1 MINKTFIINLSHDT
15 NRKNDMIEKL
25 KKTNIKKFEFFN
37 AINGM
42 TDLSK
47 YDFKVIYNW
56 NDYFLNRPITIGE
69 IGCALSHYN
78 IWKNIVDNNIN
89 KALILE
95 DDVIFKNNFNEML
108 DIIENLEFNYDIF
121 YLSRKPL
128 NVYFKGMDEIDI
140 NDFIVEC
147 KSSYNLHSYIITYE
161 CAKILINCNFLNNL
175 LPVDD
180 FLSILYDKHS
190 YPFKEYINYFKNCK
204 SIKAYSLKNHITD
217 QENFKYESLTKNSP
231 LYINYNKESEYKNI
245 REQVSTWTIDTNI
258 CCSQK
263 HNNFIEEIYSFLDFS
278 HNVDVVFGLNMKND
292 RLCFIEKLIYDNVMF
307 HSKRLN
313 ININNIYVSFWTKST
328 EYYNDYIHMHIDH
341 CDYESRI
348 YNYEKRNPLFTSI
361 IYFNDNNCPTLI
373 TDITKDMYNIKD
385 MYKINNFSNN
395 NKLILSFP
403 KVLKN
408 TVFDSGKYYHGESYL
423 SDYDLSD
430 RKTFVIAVWDE
441 ENKPLYV
448 PFFDRTFYYYYEF
461 SNHDKLIHDRNSSEF
476 DKETTIFNYKNR
488 DNKNIIIKIDDNNII
503 NYNFFYDLIIERKK
517 TILYGLS
524 NIIFKNTKDP
534 DTVIIDF
541 SNILIKRGYDNM
553 ICYIGDYN
561 LTTKL
566 DANTEQFF
574 LNELFLMGGE
584 CLLDTNKQ
592 LLTILEKYVYDISLF
607 HINSLNMSINDF
619 YISFKFIN
627 NNINNDNFDILYNNF
642 EKNPFMSCITF
653 LEDYSN
659 PILITDITKESYMYK
674 NFESSKLCLINPTKF
689 LHVAFSGKC
698 YFNIGSCTSIILNFW
713 KKPNIINIEYYNNK
727 CYNIYNKFENIFF
740 LKKQTSLPKQLD
752 IKYNNIFE
760 DLLYKKKLNSLL
772 LKESL
777 KNENIKENN
786 IFILNILNEQ
796 LISKQEIENNI
807 NLNKIDKLKF
817 II

>member
-1 MINKTFIINLSHDT
+1 MINKTFIINLSHDI

-25 KKTNIKKFEFFN
+25 KKTNLKNFEFFN
-37 AINGM
+37 AINGE

-47 YDFKVIYNW
+47 YEFEVLHNW
-56 NDYFLNRPITIGE
+56 NDFFLNRPITVGE

-78 IWKNIVDNNIN
+78 IWKYIVDNNIN
-89 KALILE
+89 KTLILE
-95 DDVIFKNNFNEML
+95 DDVIFKSNFNKML
-108 DIIENLEFNYDIF
+108 DIVEKIEFNYDILF
-121 YLSRKPL
+121 LSRKPL
-128 NVYFKGMDEIDI
+128 NAYFKGMDEIAI

-180 FLSILYDKHS
+180 FLSILYDKEY

-204 SIKAYSLKNHITD
+204 PIKAYSLKNTITD
-217 QENFKYESLTKNSP
+217 QESFKYKSLTNNST
-231 LYINYNKESEYKNI
+231 LYINYIKESNYKNI

-258 CCSQK
+258 CSSQN
-263 HNNFIEEIYSFLDFS
+263 HNKFIEEIDSFLDFS
-278 HNVDVVFGLNMKND
+278 QNMDMVFGLNMKND

-313 ININNIYVSFWTKST
+313 IDINNKYVSFWTKKR
-328 EYYNDYIHMHIDH
+328 EYCNDFIHMHIDH

-348 YNYEKRNPLFTSI
+348 YNYEERRPLFTSI

-373 TDITKDMYNIKD
+373 TDITKDMANIK
-385 MYKINNFSNN
+385 NFSNN

-403 KVLKN
+403 KILKN
-408 TVFDSGKYYHGESYL
+408 IVFDSGKYYHGESYL
-423 SDYDLSD
+423 SDYELSD
-430 RKTFVIAVWDE
+430 RKTFVIAIWDE

-448 PFFDRTFYYYYEF
+448 PFFDSRFYYYYEF
-461 SNHDKLIHDRNSSEF
+461 TNHGRLIHNNNSSEF

-503 NYNFFYDLIIERKK
+503 NYDFFYNLIIERKK

-524 NIIFKNTKDP
+524 NLIFKNTKDP

-541 SNILIKRGYDNM
+541 SNILIKRGYHN
-553 ICYIGDYN
+553 INFYVEDYN

-566 DANTEQFF
+566 DANTEQIFF
-574 LNELFLMGGE
+574 NQLFLMGGE
-584 CLLDTNKQ
+584 CILDTNKQ

-607 HINSLNMSINDF
+607 HIDSLNMSINDF

-627 NNINNDNFDILYNNF
+627 NNINYDNFDILYNNF

-659 PILITDITKESYMYK
+659 PILITDISKESYMYK
-674 NFESSKLCLINPTKF
+674 NFENSKLCLINPTKF

-698 YFNIGSCTSIILNFW
+698 YFNIGSCTSIIINFW
-713 KKPNIINIEYYNNK
+713 KKPNINNIEYYNNK

-752 IKYNNIFE
+752 IKYYNIFE
-760 DLLYKKKLNSLL
+760 DLLYKQKLNSL

-777 KNENIKENN
+777 KNENIEENN
-786 IFILNILNEQ
+786 IFILNILNEE
-796 LISKQEIENNI
+796 LISKQKIENNI